1 MMLLLREIDGHKVS
15 SLVSVISEKVKPAS
29 QVALAYLCPNTS
41 PRSPEVETV

>member
-15 SLVSVISEKVKPAS
+15 SLVSVISKKVKPAS
-29 QVALAYLCPNTS
+29 QVALAYLCPNAS